1 MQIHLYLKKLILFLL
16 LCVLVASGVHTVP
29 ASPSV
34 VTAQSGDNS
43 VFMRAS
49 SFCQPDDC
57 LAEQISSRRN
67 TPTLTNQIRSTR
79 TGISYRFL
87 LLFLLC
93 TLTLLS
99 VFANLIE
106 NLITLHDTRYLYE
119 ENFIISFI
127 QAIDGR
133 KRIS

>member
-57 LAEQISSRRN
+57 LAEQIS
-67 TPTLTNQIRSTR
+67 TFESTDGKR
-79 TGISYRFL
+79 MPR
-87 LLFLLC
+87 
-93 TLTLLS
+93 
-99 VFANLIE
+99 AE
-106 NLITLHDTRYLYE
+106 KITLHSVQVKWILK
-119 ENFIISFI
+119 NI
-127 QAIDGR
+127 
-133 KRIS
+133 